1 LLGVLPIP
9 AILRPIKLW
18 TAKQIV
24 SLLIPRI
31 NLIGYHST
39 HPDNE
44 KSDISPGDTKVI
56 IEDGELLAGI
66 LCKRTVGSSAN
77 GIIHTSMN
85 EHGSVVTMS
94 FFNGCQAVV
103 NYWLLQNGFSIGIGD
118 TIADRQTMETIVIFC
133 IDYIE

>member
-1 LLGVLPIP
+1 LDITKGVIPVP
-9 AILRPIKLW
+9 AILKPIKLW
-18 TAKQIV
+18 TAKQIM

-66 LCKRTVGSSAN
+66 LCKKTVGSSAS

-85 EHGSVVTMS
+85 EHGPNVTMG
-94 FFNGCQAVV
+94 FFNGTQAV
-103 NYWLLQNGFSIGIGD
+103 G
-118 TIADRQTMETIVIFC
+118 TIM
-133 IDYIE
+133 